1 MAVKVRIPA
10 SLRRLTGGVAQ
21 AELAT
26 DDIDG
31 LLRQLDEQF
40 PGLDGRLRDEKGNLR
55 RGASVFVNGESI
67 RFLDGLATR
76 AEDGDQISIVP
87 AIAGG
92 RAGK

>member
-10 SLRRLTGGVAQ
+10 PLRRLTNGVTR
-21 AELAT
+21 AELTT

-31 LLRQLDEQF
+31 LFRQLDEQF
-40 PGLDGRLRDEKGNLR
+40 PGVGERLRDEKGNLR
-55 RGASVFVNGESI
+55 RSVSVFVNGENI

-76 AEDGDQISIVP
+76 AKDGDEIAIVP

-92 RAGK
+92 RVGE